1 MLRKSDN
8 LLPTVWHFKD
18 YIADD
23 DAAVSSWIY
32 EQGTHRWT
40 PHDSCLVSWCQEMT
54 DSGNLVMRFSCSFKY
69 GTSCHFE
76 SSHKNK
82 ILCMYISYALLKSV
96 FPKIRVRTWV
106 QVASDWLTY
115 LVYQL
120 ETWFFGRNPL
130 ELMSWLWSQKK
141 LNLVIHLNLPILV
154 IQQIF
159 RPIGS

>member
-1 MLRKSDN
+1 
-8 LLPTVWHFKD
+8 
-18 YIADD
+18 
-23 DAAVSSWIY
+23 
-32 EQGTHRWT
+32 
-40 PHDSCLVSWCQEMT
+40 
-54 DSGNLVMRFSCSFKY
+54 MRFSCSFKY

-120 ETWFFGRNPL
+120 EAWFFWQESTWTHVLTLISEKTEFSIYFP
-130 ELMSWLWSQKK
+130 SQKPNTR
-141 LNLVIHLNLPILV
+141 LIHKFVVNFFYTMRILGV
-154 IQQIF
+154 VIF
-159 RPIGS
+159 RTYLMTHFNRLLDCVCIIVIIYFWIERWRACSHHFWAT

>member
-1 MLRKSDN
+1 MSDISRTERCLKLDLWVRN
-8 LLPTVWHFKD
+8 SLLDTSRFL
-18 YIADD
+18 
-23 DAAVSSWIY
+23 
-32 EQGTHRWT
+32 
-40 PHDSCLVSWCQEMT
+40 SCVLVPG

-82 ILCMYISYALLKSV
+82 ILCKYISYALLKSV

-120 ETWFFGRNPL
+120 EAWFFWQESTWPHVLTLISEKTEFSYTSKFTYFSNTAD
-130 ELMSWLWSQKK
+130 
-141 LNLVIHLNLPILV
+141 
-154 IQQIF
+154 IQAHWFLI
-159 RPIGS
+159 